1 MNLLQIFQSRSKTFY
16 VFLISLGLVSSLTNL
31 GILMQVNIALG
42 GKPLLN
48 FGEYNYL
55 AFIGLM
61 TVSFVTT
68 LFFQNYM
75 AELTNSIMYNMELS
89 IIQKVRNAS
98 FESFEKLGSNRIY
111 AAVSDARILSRLPE
125 IMVNILNS
133 SVTLL
138 CSLTYLFWISLW
150 GGVTI
155 LGLMIGLLIVYLY
168 RNNKIEKQLNT
179 VRDLQDSYY
188 KSLWELM
195 VGFKQVKVSSR
206 RNRNIFE
213 KFILFNRNKA
223 KELSTDVSRRFV
235 VNELI
240 GTYSWFLVLG
250 VIMFLLPVVFNI
262 TAIQLAIFITTILFM
277 MSPVSQLIIFV
288 PSLTGFRIAVDR
300 INMLDKELVVDAVP
314 TEKVN
319 TSPSS
324 FESIAFEDVVYKYRS
339 EDNAS
344 FQLELPNFKISKGE
358 MIFVVGG
365 NGSGK
370 STFINL
376 LTSLYR
382 ATSGKV
388 YINGVEA
395 GWEDMASFSN
405 NMAVIYSDHYLFKEN
420 YDEHDLSDSN
430 PLKSSFTD
438 LVNLKGVLKVNE
450 SKGAFDTR
458 LSKGQQKR
466 LALLLALLEDKPILI
481 LDEWAAEQDPSNRKL
496 FYNEWLPL
504 IRNMGKTIIAVSH
517 DDDYYHV
524 ADRVVKFNY
533 GKISSDAE
541 LVLEQ

>member
-1 MNLLQIFQSRSKTFY
+1 MNLLQIFQSRSKAFY
-16 VFLISLGLVSSLTNL
+16 AFLISLGLVSSLTNL

-42 GKPLLN
+42 GKPLLD

-61 TVSFVTT
+61 VVSFSTT

-138 CSLTYLFWISLW
+138 CSLTYLFWISFW

-155 LGLMIGLLIVYLY
+155 LGLMIVLLVVYLY

-223 KELSTDVSRRFV
+223 KDLSTDVSKRFV

-288 PSLTGFRIAVDR
+288 PSLTGFKIAVDR
-300 INMLDKELVVDAVP
+300 INKLDKELVVDSVP
-314 TEKVN
+314 AEKVN
-319 TSPSS
+319 TSPSK
-324 FESIAFEDVVYKYRS
+324 FESIRFEDVVYKYRA
-339 EDNAS
+339 EENAS
-344 FQLELPNFKISKGE
+344 FQLDLPNFQNIE
-358 MIFVVGG
+358 
-365 NGSGK
+365 
-370 STFINL
+370 
-376 LTSLYR
+376 R
-382 ATSGKV
+382 
-388 YINGVEA
+388 
-395 GWEDMASFSN
+395 
-405 NMAVIYSDHYLFKEN
+405 
-420 YDEHDLSDSN
+420 
-430 PLKSSFTD
+430 
-438 LVNLKGVLKVNE
+438 
-450 SKGAFDTR
+450 
-458 LSKGQQKR
+458 
-466 LALLLALLEDKPILI
+466 
-481 LDEWAAEQDPSNRKL
+481 
-496 FYNEWLPL
+496 
-504 IRNMGKTIIAVSH
+504 
-517 DDDYYHV
+517 
-524 ADRVVKFNY
+524 
-533 GKISSDAE
+533 
-541 LVLEQ
+541 